1 MHFRARYSEMFARLP
16 ELSVQKLQSFAAG
29 DYIVQ
34 LEEVTGREPAPERH
48 VAVYRLTA
56 GLISHELL
64 LR

>member
-1 MHFRARYSEMFARLP
+1 MFARLP